1 MRCSS
6 LRPFSP
12 VLGLG
17 LGLAFACSSATHEPE
32 PDRAIES
39 EVVAATPATPTPATE
54 EPHAPTVG
62 APAPA
67 LDLVSLAGTRVQLP
81 VLPDMGSERA
91 TVLIFGSFS

>member
-6 LRPFSP
+6 LRPFSL

-17 LGLAFACSSATHEPE
+17 LALACSSANREPE

-39 EVVAATPATPTPATE
+39 EVVATSPATPATE

-81 VLPDMGSERA
+81 DMASERA